1 MRAGR
6 RRAAFAALVTI
17 GIVAGATT
25 VPAAIAGAA
34 ATSSTSDA
42 AGMEVLQRQL
52 NALGCNAGAVDG
64 ALGPNRTKAVGC
76 FQTAAGLSVDG
87 IVGVTPGARLAQ
99 AGAAGTPSCRSV
111 PAPPAATA

>member
-64 ALGPNRTKAVGC
+64 ALGPNTIQAVRW

-87 IVGVTPGARLAQ
+87 IVGVSTSGRLAQ
-99 AGAAGTPSCRSV
+99 AAAAGNPS
-111 PAPPAATA
+111 